1 MEFSSSNFEERELQ
15 QMQLEEKQLHS
26 KCVASFKELKSHL
39 GNLHNFSEV
48 ENTRPFEIAFC
59 IFFCEER
66 QTFIEKMYHSL
77 NQLQWQ
83 LERHNFHGHDSK
95 TCFEVPRFKEFFD
108 SKEVNA
114 SDFHNKCWQHDFKD
128 YTRCEPETYKQREI
142 QQQESLVTEGT
153 TFEANLSIDG
163 ATLEASLVTE
173 GIVLDA
179 SLVAKQSTVDSSTSS
194 E

>member
-1 MEFSSSNFEERELQ
+1 
-15 QMQLEEKQLHS
+15 
-26 KCVASFKELKSHL
+26 
-39 GNLHNFSEV
+39 
-48 ENTRPFEIAFC
+48 
-59 IFFCEER
+59 
-66 QTFIEKMYHSL
+66 MYHSL

-114 SDFHNKCWQHDFKD
+114 LDFHNKCWQHDFKD

-153 TFEANLSIDG
+153 TLEANLSIDG